1 LRVAGCELN
10 PKPKTRNPQP
20 ATRNPQPKTQ
30 NPKPKT
36 QNPQLKIMNR
46 IIKIIFL
53 DILKNKIVLGYTLI
67 LALLSWSSFGLEDN
81 SAKGLLTILNVIL
94 FTVPLVSILFATI
107 YLYNSSEFIELLLS
121 QPVKRRKIWL
131 SLFLGLSLSMVA
143 AFFIGA
149 GIPLLVNAPDSVGVM
164 MLVVGCLISIIFVA
178 LAFLSSI
185 LTRDKSKGI
194 GIAIMT
200 WLFFALLFDGL
211 VLFLLFQF
219 SDYPIEK
226 AMVAVTAFSPIDLAR
241 IQILLQLDVSAMMG
255 YTGAIFKDFFGTAM
269 GLTVS
274 FALLCLWVLIPFYI
288 SLKKF
293 KNKDL

>member
-1 LRVAGCELN
+1 
-10 PKPKTRNPQP
+10 
-20 ATRNPQPKTQ
+20 
-30 NPKPKT
+30 
-36 QNPQLKIMNR
+36 MDR
-46 IIKIIFL
+46 IIKIILL
-53 DILKNKIVLGYTLI
+53 DILKSKIIVAYTII
-67 LALLSWSSFGLEDN
+67 LAVLSWSSFALEDN

-121 QPVKRRKIWL
+121 QPIQRKKIWL
-131 SLFLGLSLSMVA
+131 SLFFGVSLSMVI

-149 GIPLLVNAPDSVGVM
+149 GIPLLLNAPDSVGLM
-164 MLVVGCLISIIFVA
+164 MLLNGCLISVIFVA

-185 LTRDKSKGI
+185 LTRDKAKGI

-200 WLFFALLFDGL
+200 WLFFALLFDGI

-219 SDYPIEK
+219 SDYPIEN
-226 AMVAVTAFSPIDLAR
+226 AMVAITALSPIDLAR
-241 IQILLQLDVSAMMG
+241 IQILLHLDVSAMMG
-255 YTGAIFKDFFGTAM
+255 YSGAIFKDFFGTVL
-269 GLTVS
+269 GLIVS
-274 FALLCLWVLIPFYI
+274 FGLLILWAIIPFLI

>member
-1 LRVAGCELN
+1 
-10 PKPKTRNPQP
+10 
-20 ATRNPQPKTQ
+20 
-30 NPKPKT
+30 
-36 QNPQLKIMNR
+36 MNR

-53 DILKNKIVLGYTLI
+53 DILKNKIVLAYTLI

-121 QPVKRRKIWL
+121 QPVKRKKIWL

-149 GIPLLVNAPDSVGVM
+149 GIPLLINAPDSVGIM
-164 MLVVGCLISIIFVA
+164 MIVVGCLISIIFVA

-185 LTRDKSKGI
+185 LTRDKAKGI

-200 WLFFALLFDGL
+200 WLYFALLFDGM
-211 VLFLLFQF
+211 VLFLLFQL

-226 AMVAVTAFSPIDLAR
+226 AMVAVTALSPIDLAR

-255 YTGAIFKDFFGTAM
+255 YTGAIFKDFFGTTI

-274 FALLCLWVLIPFYI
+274 FALLCLWIIIPFYF